1 MLDTRA
7 GEVVHIDY
15 GICFEKGLKL
25 RIPEVVPFRLTQC
38 MHHALG
44 SSGVEGMFRVG
55 AEQVLQVIPNLM
67 ALSLSTVCALLSMCV
82 PASAVFTSIGVSMLF
97 RCSVKTKKLLSLF
110 LKLLCTILW

>member
-55 AEQVLQVIPNLM
+55 AEQVLQVTSDLLL
-67 ALSLSTVCALLSMCV
+67 LSLSSVCALPSLCV
-82 PASAVFTSIGVSMLF
+82 QPSS
-97 RCSVKTKKLLSLF
+97 
-110 LKLLCTILW
+110 